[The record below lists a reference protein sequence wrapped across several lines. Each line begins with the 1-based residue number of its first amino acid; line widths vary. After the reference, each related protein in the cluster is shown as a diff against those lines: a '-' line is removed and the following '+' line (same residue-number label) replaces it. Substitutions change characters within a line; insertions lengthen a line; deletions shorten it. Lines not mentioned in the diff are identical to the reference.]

1 MEKKGKQNMQN
12 AYNNYIKRQKQ
23 SVTGNF
29 KEKVVNSLNGKKV
42 NTTTNNVNKTPMGY
56 GATTQNGGVAKPT
69 NPITTPPVE
78 HKATLN
84 QNAGAPRPVQSDSKP
99 VQPTT
104 QPINQVPVQN
114 VPQSTTQA
122 PVATPE
128 GIAPAT
134 GEGAVGMMSQTDI
147 NSAFNGQQTNTITS

>member
-1 MEKKGKQNMQN
+1 MQN

-23 SVTGNF
+23 SATGNF
-29 KEKVVNSLNGKKV
+29 KEKVVNSLSGKAL

-56 GATTQNGGVAKPT
+56 GVTTQNGGVAKPT

-84 QNAGAPRPVQSDSKP
+84 QNAGAPRPVQRDSNA

-104 QPINQVPVQN
+104 QPINQVTTQN
-114 VPQSTTQA
+114 VPQPTTQT

-128 GIAPAT
+128 GVVPAT

-147 NSAFNGQQTNTITS
+147 NSAFNGQQTNTITSEDKAIVD